1 MEISA
6 FRAATGEDAPRL
18 LELNNAV
25 DRQWWGQDETDADEV
40 EQRLRL
46 AGDLSQRS
54 RVVDTPGGVVGFALS
69 FGSHD
74 DTDLAIDPTLTA
86 DERRQVE
93 DTLLGWLVDVGV
105 GQLESPSQAADRL
118 EAFARHGFVRAW
130 SSFELERDPELPL
143 PDAPLPDGIELRP
156 FDRDADAEAVHALIY
171 RFWTEIPTHRFREL
185 EEWRDL
191 FLGYASYDAAQ
202 QVVAW
207 RTDLPVGAAICRTY
221 AGDAGWVMQLGV
233 APEERGLGLGLALLV
248 EASARL
254 GAVDGVE
261 TVGLSVVARNANAL
275 GLYRSVGFEITREW
289 ITCRRDPPDAP

>member
-6 FRAATGEDAPRL
+6 VRPVTADDASRL
-18 LELNNAV
+18 LELSNAL
-25 DRQWWGQDETDADEV
+25 DRHWWGQDETEADEI

-54 RVVDTPGGVVGFALS
+54 RVVETTDGVVGFVLS

-74 DTDLAIDPTLTA
+74 DTDLAVEPALAA

-93 DTLLGWLVDVGV
+93 DLLLGWVVDAGI
-105 GQLESPSQAADRL
+105 GQLESPSQATDRL
-118 EAFARHGFVRAW
+118 EAFARHGFVPTW
-130 SSFELERDPELPL
+130 SSFELEREPARPF
-143 PDAPLPDGIELRP
+143 PASPLPDGVELRP
-156 FDRDADAEAVHALIY
+156 FDRDADAEAVHTLIY
-171 RFWTEIPTHRFREL
+171 GFWTEIPTHRYRGL

-191 FLGYASYDAAQ
+191 FLGYASYEPDQ

-207 RTDLPVGAAICRTY
+207 RGDRPVGAAICRTY

-233 APEERGLGLGLALLV
+233 APEERGRGLGRALLI

-254 GAVDGVE
+254 GAVGGVQ

-289 ITCRRDPPDAP
+289 ITCQRQPAA